1 MNITI
6 TDTEIQMAL
15 RIKRCVKEF
24 FETHI
29 KTEVEAKELM
39 PLFIKK
45 GIFLTNP
52 QNVILIQDFLKHL
65 EKLNYLNLIP
75 QALFKKKNTNKNWF
89 FIRPTNTLRLR

>member
-1 MNITI
+1 MNMAI
-6 TDTEIQMAL
+6 TDTEIQKAF

-24 FETHI
+24 FDTHI

-45 GIFLTNP
+45 GIFLTNS
-52 QNVILIQDFLKHL
+52 QNGIPIQDFLKHL

-75 QALFKKKNTNKNWF
+75 QALYKQKNTNKKWF
-89 FIRPTNTLRLR
+89 FIRPTNTLR

>member
-1 MNITI
+1 
-6 TDTEIQMAL
+6 
-15 RIKRCVKEF
+15 VKIYA
-24 FETHI
+24 HI

-45 GIFLTNP
+45 GIFPTNH
-52 QNVILIQDFLKHL
+52 QNGILIQEFLRHL

-75 QALFKKKNTNKNWF
+75 QALYKQKNTNKKWF